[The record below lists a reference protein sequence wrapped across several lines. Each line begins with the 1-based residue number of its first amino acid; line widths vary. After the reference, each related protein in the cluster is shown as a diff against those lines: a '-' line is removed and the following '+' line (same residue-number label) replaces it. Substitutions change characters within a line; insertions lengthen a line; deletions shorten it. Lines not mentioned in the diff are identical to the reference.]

1 MRYLIVGIASVFVML
16 ACAQGTTSA
25 LTAISPD
32 PATGSQ
38 TAGQS
43 VRVTV
48 QFRQPVQY
56 NSDSLLHDMEVR
68 TRAQVRYIASV
79 SENTH
84 IYSIFPMAGT
94 SKQEVL
100 QRLRSMPQIA
110 WAEIDSKAQT
120 R

>member
-1 MRYLIVGIASVFVML
+1 MASIFVML

-25 LTAISPD
+25 PTAISPD
-32 PATGSQ
+32 SATGTQ
-38 TAGQS
+38 TAEQS

-56 NSDSLLHDMEVR
+56 NSASLLHSMEVR
-68 TRAQVRYIASV
+68 TRAQVRYIAPV

-84 IYSIFPMAGT
+84 IYSILPIAGT
-94 SKQEVL
+94 SKQEAL

-110 WAEIDSKAQT
+110 WAEMDSKAQT
-120 R
+120 H